1 MSEGNKPKV
10 DNPNIGETFRLD
22 VKIIESEKFERL
34 SNIATH
40 IEEELQKR
48 YTKFK
53 NQKSKLEENKENHES
68 KVENEIKNEI
78 NINNIKQDNQNNQG
92 NQFNIIKQTIT
103 NNNFKNINNGRSNV
117 PPTLP
122 ENDSI
127 KTISKLT
134 SERDIFKEKK
144 IEQTID
150 KKESTKLKYSKI
162 IFFIILFLNCVLP
175 GIGTIIAGIGWGNSQ
190 NSKNRVKELIL
201 RGIMQLLTFIFLVGW
216 IQAINDACNYF
227 EIEHK

>member
-34 SNIATH
+34 SNIASR

-78 NINNIKQDNQNNQG
+78 NINDIKHDNQNNQG
-92 NQFNIIKQTIT
+92 NQFNIIKQSIT
-103 NNNFKNINNGRSNV
+103 NNNFKNNNNRSNV

-144 IEQTID
+144 IEQTMD

>member
-34 SNIATH
+34 SNIATR
-40 IEEELQKR
+40 IDEELQKR

-92 NQFNIIKQTIT
+92 NQFNIIKQPIT
-103 NNNFKNINNGRSNV
+103 NNNFKNNNNRSNV

-144 IEQTID
+144 IEQTMD

-201 RGIMQLLTFIFLVGW
+201 RGIMQLLTVIFLVGW

>member
-34 SNIATH
+34 SNIATR

-78 NINNIKQDNQNNQG
+78 NINDIKQDNQNNQG

>member
-34 SNIATH
+34 SNIASR
-40 IEEELQKR
+40 IDEELQKR

-144 IEQTID
+144 IEQTMD

-175 GIGTIIAGIGWGNSQ
+175 GIGTIIAGVGWGNSQ

>member
-10 DNPNIGETFRLD
+10 DNPNIGETYRLD

-34 SNIATH
+34 SNIATR
-40 IEEELQKR
+40 IDEELQKR

-92 NQFNIIKQTIT
+92 NQFNIIKQPIT
-103 NNNFKNINNGRSNV
+103 NNNFKNNNNRSNV

-144 IEQTID
+144 IEQTMD

-162 IFFIILFLNCVLP
+162 IFL
-175 GIGTIIAGIGWGNSQ
+175 
-190 NSKNRVKELIL
+190 
-201 RGIMQLLTFIFLVGW
+201 
-216 IQAINDACNYF
+216 
-227 EIEHK
+227 

>member
-34 SNIATH
+34 SNIASR
-40 IEEELQKR
+40 IDEELQKR

-201 RGIMQLLTFIFLVGW
+201 RGIMQLLTVIFLVGW

>member
-34 SNIATH
+34 SNIATR

-78 NINNIKQDNQNNQG
+78 NINDIKQDNQNNQG

-144 IEQTID
+144 IEQTMD

>member
-34 SNIATH
+34 SNIATR
-40 IEEELQKR
+40 IDEELQKR

-92 NQFNIIKQTIT
+92 NQFNIIKQPIT
-103 NNNFKNINNGRSNV
+103 NNNFKNINNKSNV

-144 IEQTID
+144 IEQTMD

>member
-34 SNIATH
+34 SNIASR
-40 IEEELQKR
+40 IDEELQKR

-78 NINNIKQDNQNNQG
+78 NINDIKQDNQNNQG
-92 NQFNIIKQTIT
+92 NQFNIIKQPIT
-103 NNNFKNINNGRSNV
+103 NNNFKNINNKSNV

>member
-34 SNIATH
+34 SNIATR
-40 IEEELQKR
+40 IDEELQKR

-92 NQFNIIKQTIT
+92 NQFNIIKQPIT
-103 NNNFKNINNGRSNV
+103 NNNFKNINNGRNNV
-117 PPTLP
+117 PPPLP

-144 IEQTID
+144 IEQTMD

>member
-34 SNIATH
+34 SNIATR
-40 IEEELQKR
+40 IDEELQKR

-78 NINNIKQDNQNNQG
+78 NINDIKQDNKNNQG
-92 NQFNIIKQTIT
+92 NQFNIIKQPIT
-103 NNNFKNINNGRSNV
+103 NNNFKNINNKSNV

-144 IEQTID
+144 IEQTMD

-175 GIGTIIAGIGWGNSQ
+175 RIGTIIAGIGWGNSQ

>member
-34 SNIATH
+34 SNIATR

>member
-34 SNIATH
+34 SNIASR
-40 IEEELQKR
+40 IDEELQKR

-78 NINNIKQDNQNNQG
+78 NINDIKQDNQNNQG
-92 NQFNIIKQTIT
+92 NQFNIIKQPIT
-103 NNNFKNINNGRSNV
+103 NNNFKNNNNRSNV

-201 RGIMQLLTFIFLVGW
+201 RGIMQLLTVIFLVGW

>member
-34 SNIATH
+34 SNIATR
-40 IEEELQKR
+40 IDEELQKR

-92 NQFNIIKQTIT
+92 NQFNIIKQPIT
-103 NNNFKNINNGRSNV
+103 NNNFKNNNNRSNV

-144 IEQTID
+144 IEQTMD

>member
-34 SNIATH
+34 SNIATR
-40 IEEELQKR
+40 IEEELEKR

-78 NINNIKQDNQNNQG
+78 NINDIKQDNKNNQG
-92 NQFNIIKQTIT
+92 NQFNIIKQPIT
-103 NNNFKNINNGRSNV
+103 NNNFKNINNRSNV

-144 IEQTID
+144 IEQTMD

>member
-1 MSEGNKPKV
+1 M
-10 DNPNIGETFRLD
+10 
-22 VKIIESEKFERL
+22 
-34 SNIATH
+34 
-40 IEEELQKR
+40 
-48 YTKFK
+48 
-53 NQKSKLEENKENHES
+53 
-68 KVENEIKNEI
+68 
-78 NINNIKQDNQNNQG
+78 
-92 NQFNIIKQTIT
+92 
-103 NNNFKNINNGRSNV
+103 

-127 KTISKLT
+127 KTMSKLT

-144 IEQTID
+144 IEQTMD

>member
-10 DNPNIGETFRLD
+10 DNPNIGETYRLD

-34 SNIATH
+34 SNIATR
-40 IEEELQKR
+40 IDEELQKR

-78 NINNIKQDNQNNQG
+78 NINDIKQDNQNNQG

-201 RGIMQLLTFIFLVGW
+201 RGIMQLLTVIFLVGW